1 MGRYILGW
9 SLSLFTPVTLVT
21 LVTLFRSYNQF
32 YRAECI
38 TVSGLFVTD
47 IQMPWKVRIKHFKQ
61 TDTPFKEVMIFSF
74 TYMQAPWK
82 VIKCY
87 KQTIRQTD
95 LLVIQAAQLTWGPN

>member
-1 MGRYILGW
+1 MGWYILGW
-9 SLSLFTPVTLVT
+9 SLSLFTLVT

-38 TVSGLFVTD
+38 TVSELFVTD
-47 IQMPWKVRIKHFKQ
+47 IQMPWKVRIRHFKQ

-87 KQTIRQTD
+87 RQTS
-95 LLVIQAAQLTWGPN
+95 L